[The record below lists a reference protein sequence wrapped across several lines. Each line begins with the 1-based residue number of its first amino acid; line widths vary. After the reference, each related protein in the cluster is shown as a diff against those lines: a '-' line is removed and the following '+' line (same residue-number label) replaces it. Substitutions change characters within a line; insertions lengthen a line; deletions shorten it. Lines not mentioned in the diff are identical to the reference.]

1 MLLYFYLVAN
11 LKILIITQKKSK
23 VLSTLLESKEVV
35 GIIEPRE
42 DKHLSSIVEKAIFK
56 NIKSVAKNITFLIY

>member
-23 VLSTLLESKEVV
+23 VLSALLESKEIV

-42 DKHLSSIVEKAIFK
+42 DKH
-56 NIKSVAKNITFLIY
+56 